1 MILLISMNLI
11 DIADIE
17 KFVGVEMNIDQRF
30 TQERCFDNNIVEMIQ
45 LNT

>member
-1 MILLISMNLI
+1 MNLI

-17 KFVGVEMNIDQRF
+17 KFVGVEMKVDQRF
-30 TQERCFDNNIVEMIQ
+30 TLKCCFDNNIVEMIQ